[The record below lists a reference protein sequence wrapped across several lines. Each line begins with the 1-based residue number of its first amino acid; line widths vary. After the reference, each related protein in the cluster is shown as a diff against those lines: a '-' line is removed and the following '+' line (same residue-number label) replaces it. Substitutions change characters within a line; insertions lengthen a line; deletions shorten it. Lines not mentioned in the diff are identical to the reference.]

1 MNKLER
7 VTYISNTLNELY
19 PSPPIPLKHDSIF
32 TLLIAVI
39 LSAQC
44 TDKRVNQISP
54 KLFSKA
60 KTPKEMSSLGT
71 HNIQK
76 IIKPCG
82 LAPKKSQAIY
92 ELSKILLKDFS
103 GEVPESFKELES
115 LPGVGHK
122 TASVVMGQGFKH
134 PTFPVD
140 THVHR
145 LAQRWRLSNG
155 ISVKKTE
162 KDLKQAFP
170 ISEWNRLHIQFILYG
185 REYCKARECYGI
197 GCRICKNCY
206 PKRKK
211 PITTKKA

>member
-19 PSPPIPLKHDSIF
+19 PSPTIPLNHDSIF

-76 IIKPCG
+76 IIKSCG

-134 PTFPVD
+134 TTFPVD

-145 LAQRWRLSNG
+145 
-155 ISVKKTE
+155 IM
-162 KDLKQAFP
+162 
-170 ISEWNRLHIQFILYG
+170 NRLGYIKTKTPYETEMKLRNKLPKKYWKTINSILVAFG
-185 REYCKARECYGI
+185 QNLCRPVSPFCSKCPVNRYCNKVGVTIHR
-197 GCRICKNCY
+197 
-206 PKRKK
+206 
-211 PITTKKA
+211 